1 MLEFLLRDCRIF
13 IAAGQTWRKT
23 ANCAAFSFHREMDR
37 RGNTIRYGYANLTNG
52 AKDATTREMVI
63 DKIWYTGF
71 VDDGGVETLGDQVV
85 DFEYD
90 DDDRYGKLFYEGEE
104 VADKISCS

>member
-1 MLEFLLRDCRIF
+1 MCVYF
-13 IAAGQTWRKT
+13 AARCGHLPASDVKEKPRGVMRAW
-23 ANCAAFSFHREMDR
+23 NIDREMDR
-37 RGNTIRYGYANLTNG
+37 RGNTIRYDHASLTNG

-63 DKIWYTGF
+63 DKIWYAGF
-71 VDDGGVETLGDQVV
+71 VNENGVETLGDQVV

-104 VADKISCS
+104 VADKTSCS